1 MYLLPELAVAQ
12 LLRRLTRPQCISFLR
27 TLDTALLTVSAQS
40 STPDEHLVHQPL
52 RTAITTKDNNLSLF
66 MPVSNTSSTG
76 IKIVTASQSHGIIG
90 VINIFSPKGELLGL
104 LSAAEITA
112 FRTALAVMSLFVRVS
127 GSGIQ
132 RERIVI
138 LGSGI
143 QRERIVILGSG
154 RQAEWHARLALLLCP
169 GEVRRVAFVNRG
181 RKRLEEL
188 EEDVISDLK
197 TTCPDVE
204 FTTLSKEGN
213 DDYEEHL
220 RDELA
225 RSDVI
230 FSCTPSTEPNF
241 PYSYL
246 AGLGTGASAGSSKA
260 RFISLIGSY
269 RPHMQEIDT
278 ETLLSGG
285 GTVYVDSRE
294 ACLEESGELIRAG
307 MKGDQ
312 LVELGELYQG
322 QGLGENED
330 EEPQPV
336 KVAEGRNVVM
346 KCVGMGIM
354 DLVTGKKLLELGRE
368 RGIGVEVD
376 GF

>member
-1 MYLLPELAVAQ
+1 MYILPEPAVGQ
-12 LLRRLTRPQCISFLR
+12 LLRDLTRPQCLSFLR
-27 TLDTALLTVSAQS
+27 TLDTALLTVSAQPS
-40 STPDEHLVHQPL
+40 SPPEERLVHQPL

-112 FRTALAVMSLFVRVS
+112 FRTALTVMSLFVRVTGS
-127 GSGIQ
+127 GAGAGIQ
-132 RERIVI
+132 RE
-138 LGSGI
+138 S
-143 QRERIVILGSG
+143 IVILGSG

-169 GEVRRVAFVNRG
+169 GEIRRVAFVNRG

-188 EEDVISDLK
+188 ERSVISNLK
-197 TTCPDVE
+197 TRYLDVE

-213 DDYEEHL
+213 DHYEEHL
-220 RDELA
+220 CTELA
-225 RSDVI
+225 RSDAI

-246 AGLGTGASAGSSKA
+246 AGGTGAGAGSESYKA
-260 RFISLIGSY
+260 KFISLIGSY
-269 RPHMQEIDT
+269 RPHMQEIDP

-294 ACLEESGELIRAG
+294 ACLEESGELIKAD

-322 QGLGENED
+322 QELGENED

-336 KVAEGRNVVM
+336 KVAEGQNVVM

-368 RGIGVEVD
+368 RDIGVEIN

>member
-1 MYLLPELAVAQ
+1 MYLLPEPAIST
-12 LLRRLTRPQCISFLR
+12 LLRGLTRPTCLSFLH
-27 TLDTALLTVSAQS
+27 TLDKALVTVSAQH
-40 STPDEHLVHQPL
+40 STPKQDHLVHQPL
-52 RTAITTKDNNLSLF
+52 RTAITTKENNLSLF

-90 VINIFSPKGELLGL
+90 VINIFSPEGKLLGL

-112 FRTALAVMSLFVRVS
+112 FRTALCVMSLFVRTTSS
-127 GSGIQ
+127 GSAAGAGIQ
-132 RERIVI
+132 REKV
-138 LGSGI
+138 
-143 QRERIVILGSG
+143 VILGSG

-169 GEVRRVAFVNRG
+169 GEIKKVSFVNRG

-188 EEDVISDLK
+188 ERDVVSDLRG
-197 TTCPDVE
+197 TYPDVE
-204 FTTLSKEGN
+204 FTTLVKEGN
-213 DDYEEHL
+213 ENYGRSL
-220 RDELA
+220 RAELSQA
-225 RSDVI
+225 DVI
-230 FSCTPSTEPNF
+230 FSCTPSTTPNF

-246 AGLGTGASAGSSKA
+246 SSNDGQTKS

-285 GTVYVDSRE
+285 GTVYVDSGE
-294 ACLEESGELIRAG
+294 ACLEESGELINAG

-312 LVELGELYQG
+312 LVELGELYQSH
-322 QGLGENED
+322 GL
-330 EEPQPV
+330 EEEKEPERIQV
-336 KVAEGRNVVM
+336 KEGANVVM

-354 DLVTGKKLLELGRE
+354 DLVTGRKLLELGRE
-368 RGIGVEVD
+368 RGVGVEVD

>member
-1 MYLLPELAVAQ
+1 MYLLPEPAVGQ
-12 LLRRLTRPQCISFLR
+12 LLRDLTRPRCLSFLR

-40 STPDEHLVHQPL
+40 SSPPEERLVHQPL

-112 FRTALAVMSLFVRVS
+112 FRTALTVMSLLVRVS
-127 GSGIQ
+127 GAGA
-132 RERIVI
+132 
-138 LGSGI
+138 GI

-154 RQAEWHARLALLLCP
+154 RQAEWHARLALLLCT
-169 GEVRRVAFVNRG
+169 GEIRRVTFVNRG

-188 EEDVISDLK
+188 ERGVISNLK
-197 TTCPDVE
+197 TRYPDVE
-204 FTTLSKEGN
+204 FTILSKEGN
-213 DDYEEHL
+213 DHYEEHL
-220 RDELA
+220 CNELA
-225 RSDVI
+225 RSDII

-246 AGLGTGASAGSSKA
+246 AEMGVGAGAGAGAESYKA
-260 RFISLIGSY
+260 KFISLIGSY

-312 LVELGELYQG
+312 LVELGELYQS
-322 QGLGENED
+322 QGLGENQD

-368 RGIGVEVD
+368 RDIGVEVD

>member
-1 MYLLPELAVAQ
+1 MYLLPEPAVAQ
-12 LLRRLTRPQCISFLR
+12 LLRHLTRTQCLSFLH
-27 TLDTALLTVSAQS
+27 TLDTALLTVSGQS
-40 STPDEHLVHQPL
+40 SSPPEERLVHQPL
-52 RTAITTKDNNLSLF
+52 RTAITTKDKNLSLF
-66 MPVSNTSSTG
+66 MPVSNTSSMG

-112 FRTALAVMSLFVRVS
+112 FRTALTVMSLFVRVS
-127 GSGIQ
+127 GPGSGA
-132 RERIVI
+132 
-138 LGSGI
+138 GI

-169 GEVRRVAFVNRG
+169 GETRRITFVNRG

-188 EEDVISDLK
+188 EGGVISDLK
-197 TTCPDVE
+197 TTCPDME

-213 DDYEEHL
+213 DDFEEHL
-220 RDELA
+220 RDELEM
-225 RSDVI
+225 SDVI

-246 AGLGTGASAGSSKA
+246 AGSSKA
-260 RFISLIGSY
+260 RFISMIGSY

-307 MKGDQ
+307 MTGDQ

-322 QGLGENED
+322 GLAENED

-336 KVAEGRNVVM
+336 KVTEGRNVVM

-368 RGIGVEVD
+368 RGIGVDVD

>member
-1 MYLLPELAVAQ
+1 MYLLPEPAVGQ
-12 LLRRLTRPQCISFLR
+12 LLRDLTRPQCLSFLR

-40 STPDEHLVHQPL
+40 FSPPEERLVHQPL
-52 RTAITTKDNNLSLF
+52 RTAITAKDNNLSLF

-112 FRTALAVMSLFVRVS
+112 FRTALTVMSLFVRVTSS
-127 GSGIQ
+127 GAAA
-132 RERIVI
+132 
-138 LGSGI
+138 GI

-169 GEVRRVAFVNRG
+169 GDIRRMTFVNRG

-188 EEDVISDLK
+188 ERGVISNLK
-197 TTCPDVE
+197 NRYPDVE

-213 DDYEEHL
+213 DHYEEHL
-220 RDELA
+220 CTELA
-225 RSDVI
+225 LSDVI

-246 AGLGTGASAGSSKA
+246 AGGTGAGAGSERYKA
-260 RFISLIGSY
+260 KFISLIGSY

-285 GTVYVDSRE
+285 WHCFMLIRGRLVSRIE
-294 ACLEESGELIRAG
+294 ELIKAG

-322 QGLGENED
+322 QELGENKD
-330 EEPQPV
+330 EGPQPF
-336 KVAEGRNVVM
+336 KMAEGQNVVM

-354 DLVTGKKLLELGRE
+354 DLVTGRKLLELGRE
-368 RGIGVEVD
+368 RNIGVEVN

>member
-1 MYLLPELAVAQ
+1 MYLLPEPAVGQ
-12 LLRRLTRPQCISFLR
+12 LLRALTRPQCLSFLR

-40 STPDEHLVHQPL
+40 SSPPEERLVHQPL

-112 FRTALAVMSLFVRVS
+112 FRTALTVMSLFVRVS
-127 GSGIQ
+127 GAGA
-132 RERIVI
+132 
-138 LGSGI
+138 GAGI

-169 GEVRRVAFVNRG
+169 GEIRRVAFVNRG

-188 EEDVISDLK
+188 ERGVISDLK
-197 TTCPDVE
+197 TRYPDVE
-204 FTTLSKEGN
+204 FMTLSKEEN
-213 DDYEEHL
+213 DHYEEHL
-220 RDELA
+220 CNELA
-225 RSDVI
+225 RSDII

-246 AGLGTGASAGSSKA
+246 AGRGTGAGAGSESYKA
-260 RFISLIGSY
+260 KFISLIGSY

-285 GTVYVDSRE
+285 GKVYVDSRE
-294 ACLEESGELIRAG
+294 ACLEESGELIKAG

-312 LVELGELYQG
+312 LVELGELYQD
-322 QGLGENED
+322 QGLDENED

-336 KVAEGRNVVM
+336 KVAERQNVVM

-368 RGIGVEVD
+368 RDVGVEVN